1 MLNVVSFNSVVT
13 KLSGPKLGAI
23 KKKETFKDL
32 NKEVVIITLMFDK
45 NKDASLLWK
54 VLLGAKIPNLV
65 LLTIPFSTKRQ
76 ISS

>member
-1 MLNVVSFNSVVT
+1 MLNVVSFNSVT

-32 NKEVVIITLMFDK
+32 NKEVVIITLTFDK

-54 VLLGAKIPNLV
+54 VLLAQRYQ
-65 LLTIPFSTKRQ
+65 T
-76 ISS
+76 